1 MLISALTGLFVS
13 EGSYIKGI
21 SAILALSLLTN
32 SKQAITIWKREE
44 HQKKYIK
51 AFIIQV
57 LLGLSILAALKG
69 LSIIKLLPYASIPVL
84 YILLLF
90 FAGEHKIYTEI
101 TGFAT
106 LTLSSLIAKFTS
118 TGIVD
123 LTLYIGVAVFFI
135 AGVFKVRVQLSKRLI
150 WRILM
155 MLYIT
160 LSLFIYFLL
169 ETSSFV
175 LLPLLDNVIFS
186 ITMYRVKLK
195 VTGWI
200 EVSKGIAFLILMV
213 FYYSAV

>member
-1 MLISALTGLFVS
+1 MLISALSGLFVS
-13 EGSYIKGI
+13 NGSYIKGI
-21 SAILALSLLTN
+21 FAISALSLFTN
-32 SKQAITIWKREE
+32 SKLSLTTWRREGY
-44 HQKKYIK
+44 QSKYLL
-51 AFIIQV
+51 AFISQV
-57 LLGLSILAALKG
+57 FAGALILLSIIG
-69 LSIIKLLPYASIPVL
+69 EPIIKLLPYVLIPVL
-84 YILLLF
+84 YILLLL

-155 MLYIT
+155 VLYIA
-160 LSLFIYFLL
+160 LSLLIYFLL